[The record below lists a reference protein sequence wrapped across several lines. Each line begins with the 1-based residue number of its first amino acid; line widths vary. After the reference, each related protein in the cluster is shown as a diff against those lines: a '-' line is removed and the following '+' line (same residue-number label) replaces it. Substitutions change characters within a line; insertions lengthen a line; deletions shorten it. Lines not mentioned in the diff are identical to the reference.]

1 MSLSEEPVKATDI
14 IVFDDKSGASVIRYN
29 IPLTGTHTGQR
40 VVRLDLGLTAA
51 DFGGQQ
57 PQSSPAIL
65 ALEWQKQPNSNSWQY
80 NADKALAFFLARAG
94 NVGLNSNL
102 KAFKEFER
110 RAWGKPRS
118 DGTLQIPDGIETGVV
133 VSGSI
138 FSIDD
143 ILAYG
148 EIRALFEVFVIG
160 LKKGELVIPTRT
172 WDGEVVTSTQSAE
185 VALGQSGTSNI
196 NFFLVET
203 YGISAF
209 LGDYGL
215 GRTIRTF
222 SLLPGEETKI
232 SIKTWRSTTQKI
244 AKASSV
250 IDSFTDTAAS
260 RFTNTVQRETTDK
273 FNLNN
278 KLDWHAEA
286 EVNARW
292 GWGDA
297 KVKGRVSGG
306 YQGARENFAK
316 QITDA
321 LQEHTREASW
331 SRDNTVNSSSET
343 SQETGEEAITERT
356 IRNVNLR
363 RVLNFVFRELNQEYL
378 TKIHLL
384 EIKVAYTNGTV
395 NSWRE
400 VPISGLRD
408 LLEEVLVDPKKIDEV
423 ASDILGAIGIVMNI
437 EDKPVSTL
445 DRLDIQPDGT
455 YTIAPATP
463 DPATHKFPAPPAD
476 RKFLYRFKPG
486 PLDQPT
492 GEKNKVDGVLLK
504 EEKITMRTDS
514 IVVEALLGQADALD
528 TYATHSQLAEVN
540 AKLLANQRLELG
552 LKTLEEIKDPK
563 ERATAYAA
571 MFNPPPAAP
580 VTK

>member
-40 VVRLDLGLTAA
+40 IVRLDLGLTAS
-51 DFGGQQ
+51 DFSGQQ
-57 PQSSPAIL
+57 PQPSPDIL
-65 ALEWQKQPNSNSWQY
+65 ALEWKKVPNSNSWQY
-80 NADKALAFFLARAG
+80 DADKAFAFFLAQAA
-94 NVGLNSNL
+94 NVGLDSNPQ
-102 KAFKEFER
+102 AFAEFRR
-110 RAWGKPRS
+110 RASETKTG
-118 DGTLQIPDGIETGVV
+118 DGRLHIPGPIPPAVIENGDISIE
-133 VSGSI
+133 VST
-138 FSIDD
+138 
-143 ILAYG
+143 AYDR
-148 EIRALFEVFVIG
+148 IRLLFEDFAVG
-160 LKKGELVIPTRT
+160 LQKGELVILTLG
-172 WDGEVVTSTQSAE
+172 WGNIVVPSTQSAE
-185 VALGQSGTSNI
+185 VALGQSGTGNN

-222 SLLPGEETKI
+222 SLLPDEETKI

-273 FNLNN
+273 FNRNN

-297 KVKGRVSGG
+297 KVEGGVSGG
-306 YQGARENFAK
+306 YQESREHFAK

-331 SRDNTVNSSSET
+331 SRNNTVNSSSET

-408 LLEEVLVDPKKIDEV
+408 LLEKVLVDPKKIDEV
-423 ASDILGAIGIVMNI
+423 ASDILGAVGIVMDI
-437 EDKPVSTL
+437 EDKPVYPL
-445 DRLDIQPDGT
+445 DRLDIQPDGI
-455 YTIAPATP
+455 YTTAPATP

-486 PLDQPT
+486 PLDQPA

-563 ERATAYAA
+563 ERAIAYAA
-571 MFNPPPAAP
+571 MFNPPPSAP
-580 VTK
+580 VGK